1 MRGSTKEECCN
12 RSGLFEFE
20 MIFDGLESC
29 AERKESQSRSGR
41 ISEFETSID
50 CLWQERRAKLNQRNF
65 SDCYK
70 TFRVSI
76 NESFFTRT
84 RQELLAETRVLTRR
98 QRKIA
103 KKGALPTLSSGQ
115 QRSETTFRSVRD
127 IGRKAKALE
136 PVEEERDMERYTSS
150 IHNLDELE
158 NQLAQKGQAQSM
170 VSRLTSLCSFQ
181 RFKSMRQICL
191 LDKAKT
197 LSTAPHSMVGKE
209 NLDSI
214 RSLESF
220 EAPGRHRPSSPT
232 VQQKKCPCCKKQFAL
247 RDEVAVVSA
256 CQHVFHEICLKNA
269 LDKVEELEALR
280 CPHCAVNL

>member
-1 MRGSTKEECCN
+1 
-12 RSGLFEFE
+12 

-29 AERKESQSRSGR
+29 GERKETQSRSAR

-50 CLWQERRAKLNQRNF
+50 CLWQERRAKFKQRNF

-76 NESFFTRT
+76 NESFFART
-84 RQELLAETRVLTRR
+84 KEELLAETRVLTRR
-98 QRKIA
+98 QRKIS
-103 KKGALPTLSSGQ
+103 KKGALPPLPSTHKKT
-115 QRSETTFRSVRD
+115 EPAFRSVRD
-127 IGRKAKALE
+127 VGKSAKPLE
-136 PVEEERDMERYTSS
+136 PVEEEEDMERFTSS
-150 IHNLDELE
+150 IHNLDEME
-158 NQLAQKGQAQSM
+158 NQLAQKGHAQSM

-191 LDKAKT
+191 MDKGKAP
-197 LSTAPHSMVGKE
+197 STACNSLADKE

-220 EAPGRHRPSSPT
+220 EAPRLRRPSPPT
-232 VQQKKCPCCKKQFAL
+232 VQQKKCPSCKKQFAL
-247 RDEVAVVSA
+247 RDEVAILSA

-269 LDKVEELEALR
+269 LDQAEDLETLR
-280 CPHCAVNL
+280 CPLCAVIL